1 MDKEQIKEMTEAI
14 RSRTTISPV
23 AVSLTKML
31 DAFDMGMFSQVCAD
45 RIAAENLINGENI
58 DIRINVKSHVYDL
71 TFDSTGLDICHD
83 ILAGYIDSD
92 VLEYYKNY
100 LERHNSIIGVVNKEI
115 TAFRNADTLSLFKML
130 INPSKYIDDNR
141 LADEVS
147 QIARAELQAR
157 SPLNRVRVLVT
168 DFINKSVHYVK
179 SYPIIKLAK
188 KTVKDCERET
198 KKENL
203 Q

>member
-14 RSRTTISPV
+14 RSRTIVPPV
-23 AVSLTKML
+23 TVSLTKML

-83 ILAGYIDSD
+83 ILCGYIDGDNLNFYKCYLAKQNGVIYTMNSEIIALRDAD
-92 VLEYYKNY
+92 VL
-100 LERHNSIIGVVNKEI
+100 
-115 TAFRNADTLSLFKML
+115 SLIKL
-130 INPSKYIDDNR
+130 IMKPSKYLGDDNQ
-141 LADEVS
+141 LVDEAMQLVK
-147 QIARAELQAR
+147 AELQAR

-168 DFINKSVHYVK
+168 DFVNRIIRYINT
-179 SYPIIKLAK
+179 YPVLKLAK
-188 KTVKDCERET
+188 KTLKDCECET
-198 KKENL
+198 KKENP
-203 Q
+203 